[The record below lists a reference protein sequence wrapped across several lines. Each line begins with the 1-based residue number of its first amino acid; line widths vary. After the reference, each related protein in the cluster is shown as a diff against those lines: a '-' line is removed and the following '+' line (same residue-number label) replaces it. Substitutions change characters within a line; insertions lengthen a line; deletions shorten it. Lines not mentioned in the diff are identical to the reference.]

1 MTDSF
6 DHSEL
11 LAVFLAESEE
21 NIATLEQ
28 LLVTLESSA
37 RDEEVVHAV
46 FRAAHTLK
54 GNAACVG
61 FDSVASIAHA
71 MEDLLDGVRKNEL
84 EPTARMINLLLQ
96 GADAIKLTIPQAV
109 AGVTDVVPPTIQSL
123 LEDMRDLG
131 IDERAGRLLAP
142 VIAAAPIVIPALQ
155 WPDAGEASAAARL
168 AAATTAEPMAGPTA
182 TNRRLRV
189 DLDRLD
195 RLLNLTGELGIARGR
210 MLTLVQ
216 SIEGDVRERFIEAME
231 ESDRLLQSL
240 QEEVTGIRMVA
251 VGVTFQP
258 HKRTVR
264 DLSAAT
270 GKQVTLVLE
279 GEDVEIDASM
289 VEQIKDPLTHM
300 IRNAL
305 DHGIEPA
312 EVRLAAGKPLVAT
325 LTLRAFRDGSGIVIQ
340 VQDDG
345 AGFDRKR
352 ILARARERGM
362 IGENEPLTSKAVW
375 SLVFTPGFTTA
386 TSVTE
391 LSGRG
396 VGMDVVMRNVTALRG
411 SIHIDS
417 EEGHGATIS
426 IRLPLTLA
434 MVEGL
439 AVGAGGERFVVPMDS
454 IEECIELPVSAA
466 RDQAAGILMRR
477 GVPMPFLRLD
487 HFFQLDAPAN
497 GARSHVVVVR
507 NGEQPFGLVTDV
519 LYGEMQALI
528 KPLGKLFQSFAGVA
542 GSTIFSDG
550 RVGLILDVPG
560 LVRETTRRAA
570 AAGA

>member
-6 DHSEL
+6 DRSEL

-28 LLVTLESSA
+28 LLVTLESET

-84 EPTARMINLLLQ
+84 EPSARMISLLLQ
-96 GADAIKLTIPQAV
+96 GSDAIKLTIPHAV
-109 AGVTDVVPPTIQSL
+109 AGVIEVPPQIQSL

-131 IDERAGRLLAP
+131 IDERGGRLEGS
-142 VIAAAPIVIPALQ
+142 VFAASPIVIPTTRL
-155 WPDAGEASAAARL
+155 PEAEEASVAARRSAAAEPLPRP
-168 AAATTAEPMAGPTA
+168 AGTA
-182 TNRRLRV
+182 RRLRV

-210 MLTLVQ
+210 MASLVRD
-216 SIEGDVRERFIEAME
+216 IEGDVRDRFVEAME
-231 ESDRLLQSL
+231 ESDRILASL
-240 QEEVTGIRMVA
+240 QEEVSGIRMVA

-270 GKQVTLVLE
+270 GKRVNLALE
-279 GEDVEIDASM
+279 GEEVEIDASM

-300 IRNAL
+300 IRNAI
-305 DHGIEPA
+305 DHGIESPA
-312 EVRLAAGKPLVAT
+312 GRAAAGKPADAT
-325 LTLRAFRDGSGIVIQ
+325 ITLRAFRDGGGIVIQ
-340 VQDDG
+340 VRDDG
-345 AGFDRKR
+345 AGFDRTR

-362 IGENEPLTSKAVW
+362 IGDNEVLTPKAVC

-396 VGMDVVMRNVTALRG
+396 VGMDVVMRSVTALRG
-411 SIHIDS
+411 SIDIDS
-417 EEGHGATIS
+417 EEGRGSTIS

-434 MVEGL
+434 MVDGL

-454 IEECIELPVSAA
+454 IEECIELPATSSG
-466 RDQAAGILMRR
+466 DQAAGILMRR
-477 GVPMPFLRLD
+477 GAPMPFLRLD
-487 HFFQLDAPAN
+487 RYFHLDTPID
-497 GARSHVVVVR
+497 GARNHVVVVR
-507 NGEQPFGLVTDV
+507 NGDQPFGLVTDV

-542 GSTIFSDG
+542 GSTIFPDG
-550 RVGLILDVPG
+550 RIGLILDVPG
-560 LVRETTRRAA
+560 LVRETARRE
-570 AAGA
+570 AAGAA